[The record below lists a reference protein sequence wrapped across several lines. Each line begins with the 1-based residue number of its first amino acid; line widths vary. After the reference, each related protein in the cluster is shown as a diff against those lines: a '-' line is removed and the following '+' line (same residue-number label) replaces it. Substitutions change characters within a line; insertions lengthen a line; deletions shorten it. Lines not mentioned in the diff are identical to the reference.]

1 MLEYFSSFTWIN
13 INELEYLACLVSEFQ
28 VYVDEKQY
36 FILFQFYFFEYRPE
50 DFLTYDQRRE

>member
-28 VYVDEKQY
+28 SMWMKNI
-36 FILFQFYFFEYRPE
+36 ILFYFNFIFSSTGRKV
-50 DFLTYDQRRE
+50 F